1 MGLLI
6 KADSLKNVNKVD
18 KLLARLIEGK
28 KRKVKVA
35 QSCPILCDPKGIIQA
50 RTLEWV
56 AFPFSRESSKSRYR
70 THVSKGR
77 GPKSIKAEMKK
88 KLTTDTTEI
97 QRLIRDCYEQLYA
110 KKWTV

>member
-6 KADSLKNVNKVD
+6 KADSLKNVNKID

-28 KRKVKVA
+28 KRKVNVKVA
-35 QSCPILCDPKGIIQA
+35 QSCPILCDPKGIVQA

-56 AFPFSRESSKSRYR
+56 AFPFSRESSKSRDR

-88 KLTTDTTEI
+88 KLQLTP
-97 QRLIRDCYEQLYA
+97 QKYRDS
-110 KKWTV
+110 